1 MDDPPRLASEW
12 IGRRVVA
19 IIDRPL
25 GTSHP
30 RWPGILY
37 LVNYGYVPGTLS
49 GDGEP
54 VDVYIVGEDR
64 ALEEVVAYVVGI
76 VYREDDNEDKLVAA
90 RLMCT
95 LTPDDIMKQ
104 IKFVEQYF
112 TVTIE
117 TLSGRA
123 RYDRGVASTT

>member
-1 MDDPPRLASEW
+1 MDDPSRLASEW
-12 IGRRVVA
+12 IGRRILA

-30 RWPGILY
+30 RWPGIVY

-49 GDGEP
+49 GDGKP

-64 ALEEVVAYVVGI
+64 ALDEVAAFVVAI
-76 VYREDDNEDKLVAA
+76 VHREDDNEDKLVAA
-90 RLMCT
+90 VSMRT
-95 LTPDDIMKQ
+95 ITPDDIMKQ
-104 IKFVEQYF
+104 VQFVEQYF

-117 TLSGRA
+117 TPCGRA
-123 RYDRGVASTT
+123 RYDRGVASIR